1 MKIIFLVAGSGSR
14 LGSQSPKPLTLLSNG
29 ETLLGRQL
37 SILSKC
43 SFFEDTPITLV
54 VGYKQEIYKQ
64 TYPDLLFT
72 LNSKYESSNTAKS
85 LLAGIG
91 ESEDEDVLWF
101 NGDLFYD
108 ESIIHNVAGAISGG
122 GNIVFYKSNRFLL
135 DEEAMKLKVTRSSS
149 ETNVIAVS
157 KDLRQSSL
165 EAIGINF
172 VKAGSLHD
180 FKGVLESMPDDSYFE
195 SAINSAV
202 QLNMI
207 EFQAQSVGSGFIT
220 EIDFQSDLAEVE
232 KYLKN
237 NS

>member
-37 SILSKC
+37 SLLSKC
-43 SFFEDTPITLV
+43 SFFGDAPITLV

-64 TYPDLLFT
+64 TYPNLLLAF
-72 LNSKYESSNTAKS
+72 NSKYESSNTAKS
-85 LLAGIG
+85 LLVGIG

-108 ESIIHNVAGAISGG
+108 ESIVDNVSAAISGG
-122 GNIVFYKSNRFLL
+122 ENIVFYKSNPFLL
-135 DEEAMKLKVTRSSS
+135 DEEAMKLKFARSSS
-149 ETNVIAVS
+149 KTNVIAVS
-157 KDLRQSSL
+157 KDLSQSSL

-172 VKAGSLHD
+172 VTASSLRD
-180 FKGVLESMPDDSYFE
+180 FKGVLQSVSDDSYFE
-195 SAINSAV
+195 SAINRAV
-202 QLNMI
+202 QQKMI
-207 EFQAQSVGSGFIT
+207 EFRAQSVGSGFIT